1 MKLGFVSIATA
12 LLNRYVFPML
22 NKSHLPWLFLSLAV
36 IGNLFVKP
44 LNAQTI
50 NSAQAPTPTLPLPQ
64 DVIPLPSPT
73 PPTLPPAPIS
83 PQPPSS
89 APILQPG
96 TPVTPSSAPI
106 PGNIPA
112 TITVTRFEVIGSTV
126 FTQQDFDKIT
136 KDYINRPISLAELFE
151 MRSKITKLY
160 LDNDYITSGAYI
172 PPQDLEGGVVKIQI
186 SEGGVED
193 IKVTGTR
200 HLNPNYVR
208 SRVALATTKPLNK
221 KRLVEALQLL
231 RLKDDRLIKNISA
244 ELSTGTQPGESLL
257 EIQVTE
263 APKWEAQLTL
273 DNGRTPSVGTFR
285 RQLQLTNF
293 DLLGL
298 GDSLFLTY
306 TNTDGSNS
314 LDTSYTIPFNPHN
327 GTITLSGG
335 FAFSHVTE
343 KPFDI
348 LDIDSNSNYIE
359 LTVRQPIIQTTTQEF
374 ALGLTGSH
382 RESGATLLG
391 GEIPFPS
398 AGADAGG
405 TTAITALRFFQDYTI
420 QNSKQVLALRSQFSF
435 GLGSL
440 DALNNTP
447 NTPTP
452 EGNFFSWRGQAQ
464 YVRLLAEDTSLL
476 LRGDIQLANKVLVP
490 LEQFGLGGQESVRG
504 YRQDLLLTDSGIF
517 LSAEVRIP
525 IFRIRDSKMVLQL
538 TPFVDFGYGFNQE
551 SAVNPSPNDLVSVGS
566 GLLLNM
572 SDRLTARFDWG
583 IPLISVSGDKQTLQE
598 QGFYFSLVYRQP
610 F

>member
-1 MKLGFVSIATA
+1 
-12 LLNRYVFPML
+12 ML
-22 NKSHLPWLFLSLAV
+22 NKSHLPWFCLSLAV

-73 PPTLPPAPIS
+73 PPTLPPAPTS

-89 APILQPG
+89 APILQPSI
-96 TPVTPSSAPI
+96 PVTPPSAPI
-106 PGNIPA
+106 PGDVPT
-112 TITVTRFEVIGSTV
+112 TITVKQFEVIGSTV

-136 KDYINRPISLAELFE
+136 KYYINRPISLAELFE
-151 MRSKITKLY
+151 MRSEITKLY
-160 LDNDYITSGAYI
+160 LKNDYITSGAYI

-186 SEGGVED
+186 SEGGVEE

-200 HLNPNYVR
+200 HLNPKYVR
-208 SRVALATTKPLNK
+208 SRVALATTKPLNQ
-221 KRLVEALQLL
+221 KRLVEALNLL
-231 RLKDDRLIKNISA
+231 RLKDDQLIKNISA
-244 ELSTGTQPGESLL
+244 ELSTGTQPGESFL

-263 APKWEAQLTL
+263 APRWEAQITL

-298 GDSLFLTY
+298 GDSLFMSY

-314 LDTSYTIPFNPHN
+314 LDTSYTIPFNPRN

-335 FAFSHVTE
+335 FAFSHVIE

-359 LTVRQPIIQTTTQEF
+359 LTVRQPIIRTTTQEF
-374 ALGLTGSH
+374 ALGLTGSY

-391 GEIPFPS
+391 GDIPFPS
-398 AGADAGG
+398 AGADAEG
-405 TTAITALRFFQDYTI
+405 TTDITSLRFFQDYTI
-420 QNSKQVLALRSQFSF
+420 QNSQQVLAFRSQFSF
-435 GLGSL
+435 GLGTL
-440 DALNNTP
+440 DTLNATP

-452 EGNFFSWRGQAQ
+452 EGNFFVWRGQAQ
-464 YVRLLAEDTSLL
+464 YVRLLAEDTLL
-476 LRGDIQLANKVLVP
+476 LMRGDIQLANKVLVP

-504 YRQDLLLTDSGIF
+504 YRQDLSLTDSGIF

-551 SAVNPSPNDLVSVGS
+551 GAVNPSSNDLVSVGS

-598 QGFYFSLVYRQP
+598 QGFYFSVVYRQP